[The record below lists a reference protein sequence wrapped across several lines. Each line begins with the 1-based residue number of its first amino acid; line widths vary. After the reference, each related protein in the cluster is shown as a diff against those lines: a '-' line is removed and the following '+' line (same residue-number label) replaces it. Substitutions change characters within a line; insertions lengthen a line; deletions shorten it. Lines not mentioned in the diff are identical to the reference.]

1 MNLMIFQFIGQYL
14 NAALNSFITGTVG
27 EVISTFTLFFIGGAT
42 IHLTLM
48 GYAMGWGYVELPFST
63 FMKTCV
69 KYLFIGALALNA
81 ATYSD
86 WVVGSI
92 QSLETGFTSAFAGTG
107 AGSSPASVYSV
118 VDAALGKGWGIA
130 ADLWEKAGN
139 RGITEM
145 GTMFGEYI
153 NATIIAVATGL
164 IGVPAG
170 GMIVVAKAA
179 LTIMLGIGPVFVALL
194 LWPATSKFFD
204 SWFGQV
210 MTYILRIAL
219 VAAVMGLAFKG
230 FDAVI
235 NSVDLD
241 SDQNTLFTSL
251 VLITFTLVMFWLLAE
266 ANNVAGQ
273 LAGGI
278 SSAAVTLRGMA
289 QGAMAPA
296 STAGRIIN
304 PTSLRLDPRT
314 GHQTTSS
321 RLEHLAMGRS
331 VFAKNPAYRDG
342 LKERLQQAWSK
353 PDGGTMKKG

>member
-1 MNLMIFQFIGQYL
+1 MDPEIFQFIGQYL
-14 NAALNSFITGTVG
+14 DTALNPFITITVG
-27 EVISTFTLFFIGGAT
+27 NVISTFTLFFIGGAT
-42 IHLTLM
+42 IHLTMM
-48 GYAMGWGYVELPFST
+48 GYAIGWGYVELPFST
-63 FMKTCV
+63 FMKTCA

-81 ATYSD
+81 DTYID

-107 AGSSPASVYSV
+107 EPSTSVYQV
-118 VDAALGKGWGIA
+118 VDVALSKGWGIA

-139 RGITEM
+139 RGLTEI
-145 GTMFGEYI
+145 GTMIGEYF
-153 NATIIAVATGL
+153 NAAIIAIATGL
-164 IGVPAG
+164 LGVPAG

-179 LTIMLGIGPVFVALL
+179 LTIMLGIGPVFIALM
-194 LWPATSKFFD
+194 LWPATARFFD
-204 SWFGQV
+204 SWLGQV

-219 VAAVMGLAFKG
+219 IAAVMGLAFKG

-241 SDQNTLFTSL
+241 SEQNPLFTSL

-289 QGAMAPA
+289 QGATAPMRGA
-296 STAGRIIN
+296 ANTINGQTTRRDMQSGHMVTAGRLN
-304 PTSLRLDPRT
+304 
-314 GHQTTSS
+314 
-321 RLEHLAMGRS
+321 HLVAGNTML
-331 VFAKNPAYRDG
+331 NPAYRRHVMQNMG
-342 LKERLQQAWSK
+342 KNWGSRK
-353 PDGGTMKKG
+353 GGKIEKG

>member
-1 MNLMIFQFIGQYL
+1 MDPMIFQFIGQHL
-14 NAALNSFITGTVG
+14 DSALNPFITGTVG

-48 GYAMGWGYVELPFST
+48 GYAIGWGYVQLPFST

-92 QSLETGFTSAFAGTG
+92 QSLETGFTSAFAGAG
-107 AGSSPASVYSV
+107 AGASPTSVYSV

-139 RGITEM
+139 RGWREM
-145 GTMFGEYI
+145 GMAMGEYI
-153 NATIIAVATGL
+153 NAAIIAVATGM

-179 LTIMLGIGPVFVALL
+179 LIIMLGIGPVFVALL

-241 SDQNTLFTSL
+241 SDDQNTLFTSL
-251 VLITFTLVMFWLLAE
+251 VLITFTVVMFWLLTE

-289 QGAMAPA
+289 QGAVSPMRGAA
-296 STAGRIIN
+296 NVINRQSTRRDMQSGMMVTSGRLNHLVAGN
-304 PTSLRLDPRT
+304 T
-314 GHQTTSS
+314 
-321 RLEHLAMGRS
+321 MW
-331 VFAKNPAYRDG
+331 NPAYRQHVMQNMG
-342 LKERLQQAWSK
+342 KNWGRAS
-353 PDGGTMKKG
+353 GGTVKQ

>member
-1 MNLMIFQFIGQYL
+1 MEPTIFQFIGQYL
-14 NAALNSFITGTVG
+14 DAALNPFISGTVG
-27 EVISTFTLFFIGGAT
+27 EVISTFTLFFIGGAA
-42 IHLTLM
+42 IHLTLL
-48 GYAMGWGYVELPFST
+48 GYSIGWGYVELPFSA
-63 FMKTCV
+63 FIKTCA

-107 AGSSPASVYSV
+107 AGTNSTSVYSV
-118 VDAALGKGWGIA
+118 VDVVLGKGWGIA
-130 ADLWEKAGN
+130 ADLWERAGN

-145 GTMFGEYI
+145 GMMFGEYI
-153 NATIIAVATGL
+153 NATIIALATGL

-170 GMIVVAKAA
+170 GMIIVAKAA

-194 LWPATSKFFD
+194 LWPYTSKFFD
-204 SWFGQV
+204 SWFGQI
-210 MTYILRIAL
+210 MAYILRIAL

-251 VLITFTLVMFWLLAE
+251 VLITFTLVMFWLMVE
-266 ANNVAGQ
+266 TNNVAGQ

-289 QGAMAPA
+289 QGAMAPVQTA
-296 STAGRIIN
+296 ARVINGPSTRRDMQSGMMVTAGRTN
-304 PTSLRLDPRT
+304 
-314 GHQTTSS
+314 
-321 RLEHLAMGRS
+321 HLIAGNTLW
-331 VFAKNPAYRDG
+331 NPAYRQHVMQNVG
-342 LKERLQQAWSK
+342 KNWGRASGGKIEGGER
-353 PDGGTMKKG
+353 